1 MGRVLLSI
9 LFVLMTVPGL
19 GARGWRDI
27 VPLHST
33 RVDVERLFGKSS
45 DKCNCL
51 YRIEDVVVYVEYAKE
66 PCDGSPRGWNVPT
79 DTVLAF
85 SVGRDNLKFSDLHID
100 ESQFSKTYD
109 DTFVGYYA
117 NRFEGIQ
124 YVVESDGTVNHIDYF
139 PSTADLN
146 LRCKCYPPDDGSI
159 FRGMAW
165 DSFGPVSMD
174 SVLARL
180 DNFSIA
186 LLNSPANWTGRVI
199 TYSPL
204 RAGRVQTA
212 AYRKRIRDWLFVRRK
227 LDPGRLAVIDGG
239 HRETFGG
246 ELYLVPPGNLV
257 PPPLP
262 TIGTCE
268 PKPIRR

>member
-1 MGRVLLSI
+1 
-9 LFVLMTVPGL
+9 
-19 GARGWRDI
+19 
-27 VPLHST
+27 
-33 RVDVERLFGKSS
+33 
-45 DKCNCL
+45 
-51 YRIEDVVVYVEYAKE
+51 
-66 PCDGSPRGWNVPT
+66 
-79 DTVLAF
+79 
-85 SVGRDNLKFSDLHID
+85 VGRDNLKFSDLHID

-109 DTFVGYYA
+109 DTLVGYYA

-146 LRCKCYPPDDGSI
+146 LRCKCYPPDDGSV

-180 DNFSIA
+180 DNFTIA

-204 RAGRVQTA
+204 RAGPVQAA
-212 AYRKRIRDWLFVRRK
+212 AYRKRIRDWLFVKRK
-227 LDPGRLAVIDGG
+227 MDPGRLAVINGG